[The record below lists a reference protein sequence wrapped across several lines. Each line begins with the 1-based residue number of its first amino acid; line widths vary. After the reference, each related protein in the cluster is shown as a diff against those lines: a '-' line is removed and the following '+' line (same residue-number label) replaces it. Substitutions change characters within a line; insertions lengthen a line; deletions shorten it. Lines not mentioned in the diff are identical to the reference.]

1 MNRSKI
7 PTRKPAPTPTVTAL
21 RKQPP
26 SDMRSAV
33 MLSLIVCPNGGVG
46 HRRHGQGA
54 GRPAA

>member
-1 MNRSKI
+1 MNRQR
-7 PTRKPAPTPTVTAL
+7 PTTPKPAPTGTVADL

-33 MLSLIVCPNGGVG
+33 MLSLIVCPRGGVS

-54 GRPAA
+54 GRASS